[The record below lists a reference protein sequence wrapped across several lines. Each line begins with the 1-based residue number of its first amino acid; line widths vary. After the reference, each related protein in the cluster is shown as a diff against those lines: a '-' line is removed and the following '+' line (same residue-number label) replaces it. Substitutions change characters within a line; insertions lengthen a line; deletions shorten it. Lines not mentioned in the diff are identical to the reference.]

1 MFDYSA
7 LVGKIKEIFGTQ
19 EKFANAIGISRASL
33 YQKLK
38 NNVEFTQIEMKQAMK
53 VLKLSDI
60 DIPKYFFT
68 TKVKKTKQAC

>member
-7 LVGKIKEIFGTQ
+7 LVGKIREIFGTQ
-19 EKFANAIGISRASL
+19 EKFANAIGMSRTSL

-38 NNVEFTQIEMKQAMK
+38 NKVEFTQIEMRQAIK
-53 VLKLSDI
+53 VLKLKDA

-68 TKVKKTKQAC
+68 VKV